1 MKFRNLVFSAIAL
14 GATFGARPAS
24 AHFLW
29 GEVTSDASPV
39 AKLAFSDAPGQ
50 LSEADLVERIQTAKA
65 WNADGQSL
73 EMKTANAVRSGA
85 LANGRAFGSSQFYGV
100 LDKTKEGRGIFRLM
114 YYAKSAQTLGEANQ
128 NLKLP
133 FELFAQRDGNEQI
146 VVTVKRGALP
156 YTGAALNV
164 YLPYQEKPINFVS
177 DAKGQIH
184 FTSTTPGLYGIKAAW
199 VDETPG
205 EVEGK
210 KYPMTRNYSTLTFR
224 VAASTPAAKN
234 TNPEIPQSGA
244 ASMGLAARPQ
254 LPPGPHPQVDKAAY
268 ELLKN
273 AHDNRQVMPENFPG
287 FSATV
292 TYIKDGV
299 VTNGK
304 LTYRRK
310 GKTEITF
317 DGMDKA
323 EYSWVEDKLMNLIGH
338 RRGGDFNTGDGRYPL
353 SFNALPV
360 NSFGKLIDVNDGMRS
375 EYRVKDNKV
384 TEVTREM
391 GGTRFTISV
400 IETIEADN
408 GKYLANHFIV
418 SYRDAKAGGLKMVE
432 GYRDRYSKIGDVWL
446 PTARFVFTTKAIKPG
461 EADTATFQILKL
473 SDIKMLDAST
483 LASAGQD

>member
-1 MKFRNLVFSAIAL
+1 MKLRNVVFSAIAL
-14 GATFGARPAS
+14 GATFGARPAG

-29 GEVTSDASPV
+29 GEVTPDAAPV

-65 WNADGQSL
+65 WSSDGKAINL
-73 EMKTANAVRSGA
+73 TTANAVRSGA
-85 LANGRAFGSSQFYGV
+85 LQNGSAFGSSQFYGV
-100 LDKTKEGRGIFRLM
+100 LDKTREGRGVFRLM
-114 YYAKSAQTLGEANQ
+114 YYAKSAQTLSDANQ

-133 FELFAQRDGNEQI
+133 FELFAQREGDEQI
-146 VVTVKRGALP
+146 IVTVKRGSRP
-156 YTGAALNV
+156 YTDAALNV
-164 YLPYQEKPINFVS
+164 YLPFQEKPINFVS
-177 DAKGQIH
+177 DAKGQIR
-184 FTSTTPGLYGIKAAW
+184 FAATTPGLYGVKAAW

-205 EVEGK
+205 EIEGK
-210 KYPMTRNYSTLTFR
+210 KYPFTRNYSTLTFR
-224 VAASTPAAKN
+224 IAASTPATKIQ
-234 TNPEIPQSGA
+234 IPQSGA
-244 ASMGLAARPQ
+244 ASMGLTARPK

-292 TYIKDGV
+292 TYIKDGAV
-299 VTNGK
+299 SSGT
-304 LTYRRK
+304 LIYRRK
-310 GKTEITF
+310 GKTEINF

-338 RRGGDFNTGDGRYPL
+338 RRGGDFSTGDGRYPL
-353 SFNALPV
+353 SFNKLPE
-360 NSFGKLIDVNDGMRS
+360 NSFGKLIDVNDGLRS

-391 GGTRFTISV
+391 GSVRFTISV

-418 SYRDAKAGGLKMVE
+418 SYRDAESGDLKMVE
-432 GYRDRYSKIGDVWL
+432 GYRDRYSKIGEVWL
-446 PTARFVFTTKAIKPG
+446 PTARFVFTTNSIAPG

-473 SDIKMLDAST
+473 SDIQILNSDQ
-483 LASAGQD
+483 LAAATTP